1 MKESD
6 QGGRPSGSCRLDGNG
21 ITKVMWRTRL
31 EKLICD
37 GNKFI
42 LNAFMYLQL
51 MQRLENPVRIGEPG
65 SSNNGTTRRILNA
78 LKTI

>member
-1 MKESD
+1 MGTRRQTEWIVQVGWKWHHE
-6 QGGRPSGSCRLDGNG
+6 G
-21 ITKVMWRTRL
+21 MWRTRL

-42 LNAFMYLQL
+42 LNAFMYLQP
-51 MQRLENPVRIGEPG
+51 MQRLENLVRIGGPG
-65 SSNNGTTRRILNA
+65 SSNNGTTKRILNA